1 MTGGREHQGSSCR
14 GVGVVRLEPF
24 DPSSGSGR
32 GLLAESSNAEDV
44 RPKATARFDLAFFWI
59 ARWCVAFVPGA
70 YPARSGSS
78 VPPVWKSTSVS
89 GALGHPVSLERR
101 GTGIATPSS
110 RHRVDGVVVDA
121 TIQHERAVTFDFH
134 TVDDAVVALVR
145 RMHI

>member
-78 VPPVWKSTSVS
+78 VPP
-89 GALGHPVSLERR
+89 LEE
-101 GTGIATPSS
+101 S
-110 RHRVDGVVVDA
+110 R
-121 TIQHERAVTFDFH
+121 
-134 TVDDAVVALVR
+134 
-145 RMHI
+145 

>member
-44 RPKATARFDLAFFWI
+44 RPKATARFELAFFWI

-70 YPARSGSS
+70 YPAWAPG
-78 VPPVWKSTSVS
+78 
-89 GALGHPVSLERR
+89 
-101 GTGIATPSS
+101 
-110 RHRVDGVVVDA
+110 
-121 TIQHERAVTFDFH
+121 Q
-134 TVDDAVVALVR
+134 VR
-145 RMHI
+145 PYASFA

>member
-78 VPPVWKSTSVS
+78 VPPVGEVNQCV
-89 GALGHPVSLERR
+89 GACGRPFAVEQR

-110 RHRVDGVVVDA
+110 GVEP
-121 TIQHERAVTFDFH
+121 TGN
-134 TVDDAVVALVR
+134 L
-145 RMHI
+145 

>member
-44 RPKATARFDLAFFWI
+44 RPKATARLDLAFFWI

-78 VPPVWKSTSVS
+78 VPPLEESRLRPPPRSSRSTTARVASIRSPKSGARSTSVS
-89 GALGHPVSLERR
+89 
-101 GTGIATPSS
+101 PS
-110 RHRVDGVVVDA
+110 
-121 TIQHERAVTFDFH
+121 AVK
-134 TVDDAVVALVR
+134 
-145 RMHI
+145 

>member
-78 VPPVWKSTSVS
+78 VPP
-89 GALGHPVSLERR
+89 LEESRLR
-101 GTGIATPSS
+101 PPPRSS
-110 RHRVDGVVVDA
+110 RSTNRTDDGPAPDLDLRTTSGVGNTGTVAVDPRG
-121 TIQHERAVTFDFH
+121 
-134 TVDDAVVALVR
+134 
-145 RMHI
+145 

>member
-70 YPARSGSS
+70 YPACVEIKQCVGCTRQFFT
-78 VPPVWKSTSVS
+78 KSY
-89 GALGHPVSLERR
+89 LGDDAAVL
-101 GTGIATPSS
+101 APSS
-110 RHRVDGVVVDA
+110 GEEPASPRHRAGVA
-121 TIQHERAVTFDFH
+121 SMAGRTT
-134 TVDDAVVALVR
+134 
-145 RMHI
+145 

>member
-89 GALGHPVSLERR
+89 GAWAQDLRTTSG
-101 GTGIATPSS
+101 
-110 RHRVDGVVVDA
+110 VVDA
-121 TIQHERAVTFDFH
+121 PVPSPWTPGAVAT
-134 TVDDAVVALVR
+134 A
-145 RMHI
+145 

>member
-89 GALGHPVSLERR
+89 GPKRR
-101 GTGIATPSS
+101 
-110 RHRVDGVVVDA
+110 
-121 TIQHERAVTFDFH
+121 RAMGPLRPTRSGG
-134 TVDDAVVALVR
+134 R
-145 RMHI
+145 RARRARTDPDTARPARAGQAGC

>member
-44 RPKATARFDLAFFWI
+44 RPKATARFELAFFWI

-89 GALGHPVSLERR
+89 GACGRPFSVEQR

-110 RHRVDGVVVDA
+110 RCCVDGVEDDA
-121 TIQHERAVTFDFH
+121 MIQHERAVKF
-134 TVDDAVVALVR
+134 
-145 RMHI
+145 

>member
-44 RPKATARFDLAFFWI
+44 RPKATARLDLAFFWI

-89 GALGHPVSLERR
+89 GALGRPGSVERR
-101 GTGIATPSS
+101 GTGIATTSS
-110 RHRVDGVVVDA
+110 RQRVDG
-121 TIQHERAVTFDFH
+121 ERAVKF
-134 TVDDAVVALVR
+134 
-145 RMHI
+145 

>member
-89 GALGHPVSLERR
+89 GAITLHYV
-101 GTGIATPSS
+101 IS
-110 RHRVDGVVVDA
+110 R
-121 TIQHERAVTFDFH
+121 Q
-134 TVDDAVVALVR
+134 
-145 RMHI
+145 

>member
-70 YPARSGSS
+70 YPANAS
-78 VPPVWKSTSVS
+78 
-89 GALGHPVSLERR
+89 
-101 GTGIATPSS
+101 
-110 RHRVDGVVVDA
+110 
-121 TIQHERAVTFDFH
+121 
-134 TVDDAVVALVR
+134 LVR
-145 RMHI
+145 AHQTWTYVRRPASDAPVPSPWTPGAVATA

>member
-70 YPARSGSS
+70 YPACVEINSA
-78 VPPVWKSTSVS
+78 S
-89 GALGHPVSLERR
+89 GAIFTKSILDEHAAVL
-101 GTGIATPSS
+101 
-110 RHRVDGVVVDA
+110 V
-121 TIQHERAVTFDFH
+121 RAVNF
-134 TVDDAVVALVR
+134 
-145 RMHI
+145 

>member
-70 YPARSGSS
+70 YPGGAAARSRAAESD
-78 VPPVWKSTSVS
+78 PVVRYS
-89 GALGHPVSLERR
+89 
-101 GTGIATPSS
+101 
-110 RHRVDGVVVDA
+110 
-121 TIQHERAVTFDFH
+121 AV
-134 TVDDAVVALVR
+134 LVEASP
-145 RMHI
+145 

>member
-70 YPARSGSS
+70 YPACNLAKVGPHRHA
-78 VPPVWKSTSVS
+78 
-89 GALGHPVSLERR
+89 GALCSRRARQRFIVIEHADFRKLARILHRAQVFRVERR
-101 GTGIATPSS
+101 PLPGRIDSVGTK
-110 RHRVDGVVVDA
+110 
-121 TIQHERAVTFDFH
+121 
-134 TVDDAVVALVR
+134 
-145 RMHI
+145 

>member
-44 RPKATARFDLAFFWI
+44 RPKATARFELAFFWI

-70 YPARSGSS
+70 YPACVETNSA
-78 VPPVWKSTSVS
+78 S
-89 GALGHPVSLERR
+89 GAIFTKSILDEHAASAP
-101 GTGIATPSS
+101 
-110 RHRVDGVVVDA
+110 
-121 TIQHERAVTFDFH
+121 
-134 TVDDAVVALVR
+134 
-145 RMHI
+145 